1 MIAPIVATLIV
12 VVTLALLLTDKLNH
26 TIAAAGGATAMMVAG
41 LILGFYSE
49 EQALD
54 SIHFGALGLLLGMM
68 TLVAI
73 LAPTGFFQYIAI
85 KAGQLSRGNPWKLLL
100 LLAIST
106 ALVSLFFN
114 NVTTVVLVG
123 PITILITELL
133 GINPIPILMAQAL
146 LSDTAD
152 VGTSVGDPASV
163 LVASA
168 SGYSFTDF
176 LTHSM
181 PIVAVA
187 ALVTLLMLRFLFRRE
202 LSEGPA
208 KPELVMTLDAEEA
221 LQDRKT
227 AGKVMAVLAVAIV
240 LFMLQRPLQIS
251 SELIALSA
259 AAAALVWIRPNI
271 REVLQRVDWPVLVFF
286 MGLFV
291 MVGGLE
297 AAGVFE
303 PIAEALTPLGHSNPR
318 LLGVVIIWVVAA
330 LSALVDNVPV
340 TIAMISLLHGLAAA
354 GVNVSAL
361 WWAVVFGAGFGGNA
375 TKIGSGANI
384 LIVSLSEQTSQ
395 PISARLWTR
404 RGLPVA
410 IATCIVGS
418 ILFVIFYSY
427 LAK

>member
-1 MIAPIVATLIV
+1 MALFVATLIV
-12 VVTLALLLTDKLNH
+12 VVTLALVLTDRLNH
-26 TIAAAGGATAMMVAG
+26 TIAAAGGAAAMMGAG
-41 LILGFYSE
+41 IVLGFYSE
-49 EQALD
+49 EQALEA
-54 SIHFGALGLLLGMM
+54 IHFGALGLLLGMM
-68 TLVAI
+68 VLVSI
-73 LAPTGFFQYIAI
+73 LAPTGFFQYLAI
-85 KAGQLSRGNPWKLLL
+85 KAGQLSGGSPWRLLL
-100 LLAIST
+100 LLGTGT

-123 PITILITELL
+123 PITILIAELL

-187 ALVTLLMLRFLFRRE
+187 ALVTVLMLRFLFSKE
-202 LSEGPA
+202 LAQGPT
-208 KPELVMTLDAEEA
+208 KPELVMTLDADEA
-221 LQDRKT
+221 LVDRRT
-227 AGKVMAVLAVAIV
+227 AQRVLVVLAIAIV
-240 LFMLQRPLQIS
+240 LFVFQRSLHLS

-259 AAAALVWIRPNI
+259 AAVALVWVRPNT
-271 REVLQRVDWPVLVFF
+271 REVLERVDWPVLVFF

-303 PIAEALTPLGHSNPR
+303 PIAQALAPLGHSNPR
-318 LLGVVIIWVVAA
+318 LLGVVVIWVVAA

-340 TIAMISLLHGLAAA
+340 TIAMISLLSGLAVA
-354 GVNVSAL
+354 GVDVSAL

-384 LIVSLSEQTSQ
+384 LIVSLSEQTST
-395 PISARLWTR
+395 PISARLWSR

-418 ILFVIFYSY
+418 ILFILFYDW
-427 LAK
+427 LAQ

>member
-1 MIAPIVATLIV
+1 
-12 VVTLALLLTDKLNH
+12 
-26 TIAAAGGATAMMVAG
+26 
-41 LILGFYSE
+41 
-49 EQALD
+49 
-54 SIHFGALGLLLGMM
+54 
-68 TLVAI
+68 
-73 LAPTGFFQYIAI
+73 
-85 KAGQLSRGNPWKLLL
+85 
-100 LLAIST
+100 
-106 ALVSLFFN
+106 
-114 NVTTVVLVG
+114 
-123 PITILITELL
+123 
-133 GINPIPILMAQAL
+133 MAQAL

-187 ALVTLLMLRFLFRRE
+187 ALITLLMLRLLFAKE
-202 LSEGPA
+202 LAAGPD
-208 KPELVMTLDAEEA
+208 KPELVQTLDADEA
-221 LQDRKT
+221 LVDRKSV
-227 AGKVMAVLAVAIV
+227 GRVLIVLAVAVV
-240 LFMLQRPLQIS
+240 LFILQRPLHIS
-251 SELIALSA
+251 SEMIALSA
-259 AAAALVWIRPNI
+259 AAVALVWVRPNI
-271 REVLQRVDWPVLVFF
+271 REVLERVDWPVLLFF

-303 PIAEALTPLGHSNPR
+303 PIAEALAPIGHTNPR
-318 LLGVVIIWVVAA
+318 LLGVVIIWVVAG

-340 TIAMISLLHGLAAA
+340 TIAMISLLSGLAVA

-384 LIVSLSEQTSQ
+384 LIVSLSEQTSA
-395 PISARLWTR
+395 PISARLWSR

-418 ILFVIFYSY
+418 VLFVLFYDW
-427 LAK
+427 LAR

>member
-1 MIAPIVATLIV
+1 MAPWVATLIV
-12 VVTLALLLTDKLNH
+12 VVTLALILTDRLNH
-26 TIAAAGGATAMMVAG
+26 TIAAAAGAAAMIGAG
-41 LILGFYSE
+41 LLLGFYSE

-54 SIHFGALGLLLGMM
+54 AMHFGALGLLLGMM
-68 TLVAI
+68 ILVSI

-100 LLAIST
+100 LLGGGT

-123 PITILITELL
+123 PITILISELL

-181 PIVAVA
+181 PIVGVA
-187 ALVTLLMLRFLFRRE
+187 ALVTLFMLRFLFRRE
-202 LSEGPA
+202 LAAGPA
-208 KPELVMTLDAEEA
+208 KPELVQTLDADEA
-221 LQDRKT
+221 LQDRKS
-227 AGKVMAVLAVAIV
+227 AQRVLVVLAIAIV
-240 LFMLQRPLQIS
+240 LFILQRPLHIS

-259 AAAALVWIRPNI
+259 AAVALVWVRPNT
-271 REVLQRVDWPVLVFF
+271 REVLERVDWSVLVFF

-303 PIAEALTPLGHSNPR
+303 PIAEALAPIGHANPR
-318 LLGVVIIWVVAA
+318 LLGVVIIWVVAG

-340 TIAMISLLHGLAAA
+340 TIAMISLLYGLAAA

-384 LIVSLSEQTSQ
+384 LIVSLSEQTSA
-395 PISARLWTR
+395 PISARLWSRT
-404 RGLPVA
+404 GLPVA

-418 ILFVIFYSY
+418 ILFYVFYPW
-427 LAK
+427 LVR

>member
-1 MIAPIVATLIV
+1 MAPYVATLIV
-12 VVTLALLLTDKLNH
+12 VVALALILTDRLNH
-26 TIAAAGGATAMMVAG
+26 TIAAAGGAAAMMGAG

-49 EQALD
+49 EQALEAM
-54 SIHFGALGLLLGMM
+54 HFGALGLLLGMM
-68 TLVAI
+68 VLVAI

-100 LLAIST
+100 LLGGGT

-123 PITILITELL
+123 PITILISELI
-133 GINPIPILMAQAL
+133 GISPIPILMAQAL

-187 ALVTLLMLRFLFRRE
+187 ALVTLLMLRFLFRKE
-202 LSEGPA
+202 LSEGPT
-208 KPELVMTLDAEEA
+208 KPELVLTLDADEA

-227 AGKVMAVLAVAIV
+227 ARRVTVVLAITIV
-240 LFMLQRPLQIS
+240 LFMFQGPLHIS

-259 AAAALVWIRPNI
+259 AAVALVWVRPNI
-271 REVLQRVDWPVLVFF
+271 REVLQRVDWPVLLFF
-286 MGLFV
+286 TGLFV

-303 PIAEALTPLGHSNPR
+303 PIAEALAPLGHTNPR

-340 TIAMISLLHGLAAA
+340 TIAMISLLGGLAAA

-384 LIVSLSEQTSQ
+384 LIASLSEQTST
-395 PISARLWTR
+395 PISARLWSRT
-404 RGLPVA
+404 GLPVA
-410 IATCIVGS
+410 LATCIVGS
-418 ILFVIFYSY
+418 ILFFLFYPW
-427 LAK
+427 LAN

>member
-1 MIAPIVATLIV
+1 MIAPIVATVIV
-12 VVTLALLLTDKLNH
+12 VVTLVLILTDRLNH
-26 TIAAAGGATAMMVAG
+26 TVAAAGGAAAMMIAG
-41 LILGFYSE
+41 LIIGFYSE
-49 EQALD
+49 EQALE
-54 SIHFGALGLLLGMM
+54 SMHFGALGLLLGMM
-68 TLVAI
+68 ILVSI

-85 KAGQLSRGNPWKLLL
+85 KAGQLSRGNPWRLLL
-100 LLAIST
+100 LLAVST
-106 ALVSLFFN
+106 ASVSLFFN

-168 SGYSFTDF
+168 SGYSFSDF

-187 ALVTLLMLRFLFRRE
+187 ALVTLAMLRFLFRNE
-202 LSEGPA
+202 LAEGPA
-208 KPELVMTLDAEEA
+208 KPELVMALDAEEA

-227 AGKVMAVLAVAIV
+227 AGKVLGVLAIAVV
-240 LFMLQRPLQIS
+240 LFVLQRPLHIS

-259 AAAALVWIRPNI
+259 AAVALVWIRPDI
-271 REVLQRVDWPVLVFF
+271 REVLQRIDWPVLLFF
-286 MGLFV
+286 AGLFV

-297 AAGVFE
+297 AAGIFE
-303 PIAEALTPLGHSNPR
+303 PIAEALAPLADTNPR
-318 LLGVVIIWVVAA
+318 LLGVLIIWIVAA

-340 TIAMISLLHGLAAA
+340 TIAMISLLTGLAAT

-384 LIVSLSEQTSQ
+384 LIVSLSEQTST
-395 PISARLWTR
+395 PISARLWSR

-410 IATCIVGS
+410 VATCIVGS
-418 ILFVIFYSY
+418 ILFVLFYDW
-427 LAK
+427 LAR

>member
-1 MIAPIVATLIV
+1 
-12 VVTLALLLTDKLNH
+12 LTDKLQH
-26 TIAAAGGATAMMVAG
+26 TIAAAGGAAAMLAAG
-41 LILGFYSE
+41 LVLGFYSE
-49 EQALD
+49 EQALEAM
-54 SIHFGALGLLLGMM
+54 HFGALGLLLGMM
-68 TLVAI
+68 ILVAI
-73 LAPTGFFQYIAI
+73 LAPTGFFQYLAI
-85 KAGQLSRGNPWKLLL
+85 KAGQLSRGNPWRLLL
-100 LLAIST
+100 LLGGGT

-187 ALVTLLMLRFLFRRE
+187 ALITLLMLRLLFAKE
-202 LSEGPA
+202 LAAGPD
-208 KPELVMTLDAEEA
+208 KPELVQTLDADEA
-221 LQDRKT
+221 LVDRKSV
-227 AGKVMAVLAVAIV
+227 GRVLIVLAVAVV
-240 LFMLQRPLQIS
+240 LFILQRPLHIS
-251 SELIALSA
+251 SEMIALSA
-259 AAAALVWIRPNI
+259 AAVALVWVRPNI
-271 REVLQRVDWPVLVFF
+271 REVLERVDWPVLLFF

-303 PIAEALTPLGHSNPR
+303 PIAEALAPIGHTNPR
-318 LLGVVIIWVVAA
+318 LLGVVIIWVVAG

-340 TIAMISLLHGLAAA
+340 TIAMISLLSGLAVA

-384 LIVSLSEQTSQ
+384 LIVSLSEQTSA
-395 PISARLWTR
+395 PISARLWSR

-418 ILFVIFYSY
+418 VLFVLFYDW
-427 LAK
+427 LAR

>member
-1 MIAPIVATLIV
+1 MAPYVATLIV
-12 VVTLALLLTDKLNH
+12 VVALALILTDRLNH
-26 TIAAAGGATAMMVAG
+26 TIAAAGGAAAMMGAG

-49 EQALD
+49 EQALEAM
-54 SIHFGALGLLLGMM
+54 HFGALGLLLGMM
-68 TLVAI
+68 VLVAI

-100 LLAIST
+100 LLGGGT

-123 PITILITELL
+123 PITILISELI
-133 GINPIPILMAQAL
+133 GISPIPILMAQAL

-187 ALVTLLMLRFLFRRE
+187 ALVTLLMLRFLFRKE
-202 LSEGPA
+202 LSEGPT
-208 KPELVMTLDAEEA
+208 KPELVMTLDADEA

-227 AGKVMAVLAVAIV
+227 ARRVTVVLAITIV
-240 LFMLQRPLQIS
+240 LFMFQGPLHIS

-259 AAAALVWIRPNI
+259 AAVALVWVRPNI
-271 REVLQRVDWPVLVFF
+271 REVLQRVDWPVLLFF
-286 MGLFV
+286 TGLFV

-303 PIAEALTPLGHSNPR
+303 PIAEALAPLGHTNPR

-340 TIAMISLLHGLAAA
+340 TIAMISLLGGLAAA

-384 LIVSLSEQTSQ
+384 LIASLSEQTST
-395 PISARLWTR
+395 PISARLWSRT
-404 RGLPVA
+404 GLPVA
-410 IATCIVGS
+410 LATCIVGS
-418 ILFVIFYSY
+418 ILFFLFYPW
-427 LAK
+427 LAN

>member
-1 MIAPIVATLIV
+1 MMS
-12 VVTLALLLTDKLNH
+12 
-26 TIAAAGGATAMMVAG
+26 AGI
-41 LILGFYSE
+41 LLGFYSE
-49 EQALD
+49 EQALEAM
-54 SIHFGALGLLLGMM
+54 HFGALGLLLGMM
-68 TLVAI
+68 VLVSI

-85 KAGQLSRGNPWKLLL
+85 KAGQLSRGEPWRLLL
-100 LLAIST
+100 LLGAGT
-106 ALVSLFFN
+106 AFVSLFFN

-123 PITILITELL
+123 PITILIAELL

-181 PIVAVA
+181 PIVGIA
-187 ALVTLLMLRFLFRRE
+187 ALVTLLMLRLLFSKD
-202 LSEGPA
+202 LSQGPE
-208 KPELVMTLDAEEA
+208 KPELVMSLDADEA
-221 LQDRKT
+221 LQDRET
-227 AGKVMAVLAVAIV
+227 SRKVLIVLGIAIV
-240 LFMLQRPLQIS
+240 LFIFQRPLHIS

-259 AAAALVWIRPNI
+259 ASVALVWIRPNV
-271 REVLQRVDWPVLVFF
+271 REVLQRVDWPVLLFF
-286 MGLFV
+286 SGLFV
-291 MVGGLE
+291 IVGGLE

-303 PIAEALTPLGHSNPR
+303 PIADALTPIGLANPR
-318 LLGVVIIWVVAA
+318 LLGVAIIWVVAA
-330 LSALVDNVPV
+330 FSALVDNVPV
-340 TIAMISLLHGLAAA
+340 TIAMISLLNGLEAM

-384 LIVSLSEQTSQ
+384 LIVSLSEQTST
-395 PISARLWTR
+395 PISAKLWTR
-404 RGLPVA
+404 VGLPIA

-418 ILFVIFYSY
+418 VLFVLFYPW
-427 LAK
+427 LTQ

>member
-1 MIAPIVATLIV
+1 MAPFVATLIV
-12 VVTLALLLTDKLNH
+12 VVALALILTDRLNH
-26 TIAAAGGATAMMVAG
+26 TIAAAGGAAAMMGAG

-54 SIHFGALGLLLGMM
+54 AMHFGALGLLLGMM
-68 TLVAI
+68 ALVSI
-73 LAPTGFFQYIAI
+73 LAPTGFFQYLAI
-85 KAGQLSRGNPWKLLL
+85 KAGQLSRGNPWRLLL
-100 LLAIST
+100 LLGGGT

-123 PITILITELL
+123 PITILISELL

-187 ALVTLLMLRFLFRRE
+187 ALVTLLMLRFLFSKE
-202 LSEGPA
+202 LAEGPA
-208 KPELVMTLDAEEA
+208 KPELVMTLDADEA
-221 LQDRKT
+221 LVDRKT
-227 AGKVMAVLAVAIV
+227 AGRVMVVLAIAIV
-240 LFMLQRPLQIS
+240 LFILQRPLGIS

-259 AAAALVWIRPNI
+259 AAVALVWVRPNI
-271 REVLQRVDWPVLVFF
+271 REVLQRVDWPVLLFF
-286 MGLFV
+286 TGLFV

-303 PIAEALTPLGHSNPR
+303 PITEALAPIGHSNPR

-340 TIAMISLLHGLAAA
+340 TIAMISLLGGLAAA

-384 LIVSLSEQTSQ
+384 LIVSLSEQTST
-395 PISARLWTR
+395 PISARLWSRT
-404 RGLPVA
+404 GLPVA

-418 ILFVIFYSY
+418 ILFILFYSW

>member
-1 MIAPIVATLIV
+1 MAPVVATLILA
-12 VVTLALLLTDKLNH
+12 VTLILILTDRLDH
-26 TIAAAGGATAMMVAG
+26 TTAAAGGAAAMMAAG
-41 LILGFYSE
+41 LALGFYSE
-49 EQALD
+49 EQALA

-68 TLVAI
+68 ILVAI
-73 LAPTGFFQYIAI
+73 LAPTGFFQFIAI
-85 KAGQLSRGNPWKLLL
+85 KAGQFSRGSPWRLLL
-100 LLAIST
+100 LLGGGT

-133 GINPIPILMAQAL
+133 DINPIPILMAQAL

-168 SGYSFTDF
+168 SGYTFTDF
-176 LTHSM
+176 LTHAM
-181 PIVAVA
+181 PVVAVA
-187 ALVTLLMLRFLFRRE
+187 AVATLFLLRFLFSKE

-208 KPELVMTLDAEEA
+208 QPELVMTLDASEA

-227 AGKVMAVLAVAIV
+227 ARRIVIVLAFAIV
-240 LFMLQRPLQIS
+240 LFVLQRPLHIS

-259 AAAALVWIRPNI
+259 AAVALVWVRPNV
-271 REVLQRVDWPVLVFF
+271 REVLDRIDWPVLIFF
-286 MGLFV
+286 VGLFV
-291 MVGGLE
+291 IVGGLE
-297 AAGVFE
+297 AAGLFE
-303 PIAEALTPLGHSNPR
+303 PIAQALAPIGYSNPR
-318 LLGVVIIWVVAA
+318 LLGVIILWVVAG

-340 TIAMISLLHGLAAA
+340 TIAMISLLSGLAVA
-354 GVNVSAL
+354 GVNISAL

-384 LIVSLSEQTSQ
+384 LITSLSEQTNT
-395 PISARLWTR
+395 PITARLWSR

-410 IATCIVGS
+410 IVTCVVGS
-418 ILFVIFYSY
+418 VLFVLLFPW
-427 LAK
+427 LQR

>member
-1 MIAPIVATLIV
+1 MALFVATLIV
-12 VVTLALLLTDKLNH
+12 AVTLALLLTDKLNH
-26 TIAAAGGATAMMVAG
+26 TIATAGGAAVMMNAG

-49 EQALD
+49 EQALEA
-54 SIHFGALGLLLGMM
+54 IHFGALGLLLGMM
-68 TLVAI
+68 VLVSI
-73 LAPTGFFQYIAI
+73 LAPTGFFQYLAI
-85 KAGQLSRGNPWKLLL
+85 RAGQLSRGDPWRLLL
-100 LLAIST
+100 LLGGGT

-114 NVTTVVLVG
+114 NVTTVMLVG

-163 LVASA
+163 LISSA

-181 PIVAVA
+181 PIVGVA
-187 ALVTLLMLRFLFRRE
+187 ALVTLIMLRFLFSKE
-202 LSEGPA
+202 LSEGPTN
-208 KPELVMTLDAEEA
+208 PELVMTLDADEA

-227 AGKVMAVLAVAIV
+227 VRRVMAVLAIAIV
-240 LFMLQRPLQIS
+240 LFIFQRPLHIS

-259 AAAALVWIRPNI
+259 AAVALVWVRPNI
-271 REVLQRVDWPVLVFF
+271 RDVLQRVDWSVLLFF
-286 MGLFV
+286 TGLFV

-303 PIAEALTPLGHSNPR
+303 PIAEALAPMGHTNPR
-318 LLGVVIIWVVAA
+318 LLGVAIIWIVAA

-340 TIAMISLLHGLAAA
+340 TIAMISLLSGLAAA

-384 LIVSLSEQTSQ
+384 LIVSLAEQTST
-395 PISARLWTR
+395 PISARLWSR

-418 ILFVIFYSY
+418 ILFILFYPW

>member
-1 MIAPIVATLIV
+1 MAPIVATLIL
-12 VVTLALLLTDKLNH
+12 VVTLALLLTDRLNH
-26 TIAAAGGATAMMVAG
+26 SIAAAGGAAAMMIAG
-41 LILGFYSE
+41 LVLGFYSE
-49 EQALD
+49 EQALE
-54 SIHFGALGLLLGMM
+54 SMHFGALGLLLGMM

-85 KAGQLSRGNPWKLLL
+85 KAGQLSRGNPWRLLL
-100 LLAIST
+100 LLAGST
-106 ALVSLFFN
+106 AIVSLFFN

-202 LSEGPA
+202 LAQGPT
-208 KPELVMTLDAEEA
+208 KPELVMTLDADEA

-227 AGKVMAVLAVAIV
+227 AGKVMVVLAVAIV
-240 LFMLQRPLQIS
+240 LFMLQRPLHIS
-251 SELIALSA
+251 SEMIALSA
-259 AAAALVWIRPNI
+259 AAAALVWVRPNI

-340 TIAMISLLHGLAAA
+340 TIAMISLLSGLAAA

-418 ILFVIFYSY
+418 ILFAIFYPW
-427 LAK
+427 LAQ

>member
-1 MIAPIVATLIV
+1 MAPILATLIV
-12 VVTLALLLTDKLNH
+12 VVTLALLLTDRLNH
-26 TIAAAGGATAMMVAG
+26 TIAAAGGAAAMMIAG

-49 EQALD
+49 EQALE
-54 SIHFGALGLLLGMM
+54 SMHFGALGLLLGMM

-85 KAGQLSRGNPWKLLL
+85 KAGQLSRGNPWRLLL
-100 LLAIST
+100 LLAGST
-106 ALVSLFFN
+106 AIVSLFFN

-187 ALVTLLMLRFLFRRE
+187 ALVTLLMLRFLFRHE
-202 LSEGPA
+202 LAQGPT
-208 KPELVMTLDAEEA
+208 KPELVMTLDADEA

-227 AGKVMAVLAVAIV
+227 AGKVMVVLAVAIV
-240 LFMLQRPLQIS
+240 LFMLQSPLNIS
-251 SELIALSA
+251 SEMIALSA
-259 AAAALVWIRPNI
+259 AAAALVWVRPNI

-303 PIAEALTPLGHSNPR
+303 PIAEVLIPLGHSNPR

-340 TIAMISLLHGLAAA
+340 TIAMISLLSGLAAA

-418 ILFVIFYSY
+418 ILFVIFYPW
-427 LAK
+427 LVQ

>member
-1 MIAPIVATLIV
+1 MAPFVATLIV
-12 VVTLALLLTDKLNH
+12 VVALALILTDKLNH
-26 TIAAAGGATAMMVAG
+26 AIAAAGGAAAMMGAG
-41 LILGFYSE
+41 LLLGFYSD
-49 EQALD
+49 EQALEAM
-54 SIHFGALGLLLGMM
+54 HFGALGLLLGMM
-68 TLVAI
+68 TLVSI

-85 KAGQLSRGNPWKLLL
+85 KAGQLSRGDPWRLLL
-100 LLAIST
+100 LLGGGT

-114 NVTTVVLVG
+114 NVTTVVLLG

-181 PIVAVA
+181 PIVGVA
-187 ALVTLLMLRFLFRRE
+187 ALVTLLMLRFLFSKE

-208 KPELVMTLDAEEA
+208 KPELVLTLHADEA
-221 LQDRKT
+221 LVDRKT
-227 AGKVMAVLAVAIV
+227 ARRVMVVLAIAIV
-240 LFMLQRPLQIS
+240 LFIFQGPLHIS

-259 AAAALVWIRPNI
+259 AATALVWVRPSI
-271 REVLQRVDWPVLVFF
+271 REVLQRVDWPVLLFF
-286 MGLFV
+286 TGLFV

-303 PIAEALTPLGHSNPR
+303 PIAEALAPIGRTNPR

-340 TIAMISLLHGLAAA
+340 TIAMISLLSGLASA

-384 LIVSLSEQTSQ
+384 LIVSLSEQTSTA
-395 PISARLWTR
+395 ISARLWSR
-404 RGLPVA
+404 SGLPVA

-418 ILFVIFYSY
+418 ILFTLFYPW